1 MADANITKKALASAL
16 KELMKTTSFEK
27 TTVGDICKACGMNRK
42 SFYYH
47 FKDKYDLANWIYF
60 TEFISEIKSKDYASS
75 WMFFED
81 MCVYFS
87 ENKNFYRKLFRVQEQ
102 NSFSEYFLEFLRSVL
117 RDYVREIYQDTE
129 NIGFYTDF
137 YADAIFSAI
146 NRWLLSRNNGMPPEK
161 FVSLV
166 HSCLIGSA
174 AAVLQE
180 AEKPGSAEESV
191 PDAGRLQKTKS
202 AESNSV

>member
-27 TTVGDICKACGMNRK
+27 TTGGDICKACGMNRK

-47 FKDKYDLANWIYF
+47 FKDKYDLANWIYLRNLSARLRARI
-60 TEFISEIKSKDYASS
+60 TLQAGCSLKICASI
-75 WMFFED
+75 FR
-81 MCVYFS
+81 

-191 PDAGRLQKTKS
+191 PDAGRFHKTKS